1 MIVALENQHFKFNK
15 KGLFSKMNLSDLKR
29 NKSCENLY
37 HPKLNEKKK
46 KLPRKKTIKIQ
57 FQKTIK
63 SNEQKTKELTN
74 QQNLNLLNAKCHS
87 KYNKF
92 K

>member
-15 KGLFSKMNLSDLKR
+15 KGLFSKMNLSNLKR

-46 KLPRKKTIKIQ
+46 KLPRKKNNKNSNSKNNKI
-57 FQKTIK
+57 
-63 SNEQKTKELTN
+63 
-74 QQNLNLLNAKCHS
+74 
-87 KYNKF
+87 
-92 K
+92 